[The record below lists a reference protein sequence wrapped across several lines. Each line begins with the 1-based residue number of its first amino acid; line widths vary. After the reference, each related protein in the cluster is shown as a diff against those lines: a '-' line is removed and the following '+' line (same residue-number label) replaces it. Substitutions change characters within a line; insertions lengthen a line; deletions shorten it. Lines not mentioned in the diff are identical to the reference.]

1 MDLLNLGVVAL
12 AVALIAGALGFSGVA
27 RGASGLAKG
36 LFGLF
41 LVAAVLIF
49 VMVFAGVTIPL

>member
-12 AVALIAGALGFSGVA
+12 IVALITGALGFSGVA
-27 RGASGLAKG
+27 GGASGFAKG

-41 LVAAVLIF
+41 LVAAGIIF
-49 VMVFAGVTIPL
+49 VMVFADVTIPL